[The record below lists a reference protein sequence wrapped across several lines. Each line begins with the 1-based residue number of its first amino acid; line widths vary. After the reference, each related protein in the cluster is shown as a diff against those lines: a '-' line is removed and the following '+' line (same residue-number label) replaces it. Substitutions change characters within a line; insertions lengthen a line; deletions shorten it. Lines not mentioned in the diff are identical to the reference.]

1 MLGPG
6 LLAGL
11 SDDDPA
17 GITTYS
23 VLGAEYGY
31 QLLWVLTLSTVALIV
46 FHEIA
51 MRLGVVTGKGL
62 QTLMRERFGSRT
74 ARLML
79 AVLVVANTGTLC
91 AEFAGVAAGMNLL
104 AGTSAYVSVPV
115 AAVAVGFLVLRGG
128 FRRIEHVLLAL
139 SAVFLTYLVAGFIA
153 GPDWGAAAKGAV
165 VPTMP
170 LDRDAIYIAVATLGT
185 TLAPWGL
192 AFMQSYAVDKG
203 IEPKDL
209 RYERV
214 DVLVGAVLTGV
225 IGAFIVVTCAA
236 TLHAQGIT
244 INDASDA
251 AAALE
256 PVAGS
261 LAKSLFGVGI
271 VSAAILAAAIV
282 PLSTAYSI
290 SETFGK
296 KSDLDDSFGEARPF
310 YLGFGAVM
318 FLAVAITLIPG
329 MPLVTLLVATQ
340 VLNAV
345 LLLVLLPFLRRLA
358 SDQALMG
365 DHSLS
370 GTGRALSGIAL
381 LLVACSVVTL
391 GVLVLS

>member
-128 FRRIEHVLLAL
+128 FRRIEHALLAL

-358 SDQALMG
+358 SDRALMG

>member
-23 VLGAEYGY
+23 LLGAEYGY

-165 VPTMP
+165 VPTIP

-244 INDASDA
+244 INDASDS

-358 SDQALMG
+358 SDRALMG

-391 GVLVLS
+391 GLLVLS

>member
-165 VPTMP
+165 VPTVP

-358 SDQALMG
+358 SDRALMG

-381 LLVACSVVTL
+381 LLIACSVVTL
-391 GVLVLS
+391 GLLVLS

>member
-165 VPTMP
+165 VPTVP

-290 SETFGK
+290 SETFGE

-358 SDQALMG
+358 SDRALMG

-381 LLVACSVVTL
+381 LLIACSVVTL
-391 GVLVLS
+391 GLLVLS

>member
-358 SDQALMG
+358 SDRALMG

>member
-358 SDQALMG
+358 SDRALMG

-391 GVLVLS
+391 GLLVLS